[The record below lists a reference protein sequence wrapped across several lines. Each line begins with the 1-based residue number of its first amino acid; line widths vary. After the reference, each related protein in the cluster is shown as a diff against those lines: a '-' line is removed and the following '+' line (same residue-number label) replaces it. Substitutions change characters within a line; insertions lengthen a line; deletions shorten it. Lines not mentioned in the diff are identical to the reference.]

1 MGIAWRR
8 ISGIDPAEMAVR
20 PPVNHA
26 YSAVGGVTKDQDR
39 CAGHIEF
46 GHRLADRE
54 AFQGRGRFGNDY
66 RRETVALDGIIALR
80 RFDDIGCRAARSSC
94 LAPLVPMFLEPA
106 VIAAEPCFDAQRRL
120 IGAGISVWRHAFG
133 M

>member
-39 CAGHIEF
+39 CAGHVEF

-66 RRETVALDGIIALR
+66 RRETLDGIVVLR
-80 RFDDIGCRAARSSC
+80 RLDDIGCRAAESSRV
-94 LAPLVPMFLEPA
+94 APLMPMLLEPA
-106 VIAAEPCFDAQRRL
+106 VVAAESFFDAQRGL
-120 IGAGISVWRHAFG
+120 VGAGSVCSVILESR
-133 M
+133 

>member
-66 RRETVALDGIIALR
+66 RRETVDVDGVVGLWR
-80 RFDDIGCRAARSSC
+80 LDDIGCRAAESSRV
-94 LAPLVPMFLEPA
+94 APLMPMLLEPA
-106 VIAAEPCFDAQRRL
+106 VVAAESR
-120 IGAGISVWRHAFG
+120 
-133 M
+133 